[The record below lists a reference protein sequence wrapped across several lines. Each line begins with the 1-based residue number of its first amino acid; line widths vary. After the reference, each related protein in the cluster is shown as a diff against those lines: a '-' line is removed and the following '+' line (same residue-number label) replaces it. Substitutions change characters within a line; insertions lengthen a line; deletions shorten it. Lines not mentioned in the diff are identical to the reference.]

1 MRLVQKQQRY
11 IQIQKIIVTGVT
23 IASVGL
29 ILFIL
34 FRTTNTNR
42 VKNEYKAELNRLLK
56 GCEEKIV
63 EVSQKIE
70 TEGQNLVDVR
80 EFDEIIKVSEE
91 LFKPI
96 LFWNN
101 EKEEESWFCA
111 KDVCNALEIVNHKYA
126 VSDFDEDEKKIILS
140 PSSGG
145 MQETL
150 FVSESGLYRLIFKSR
165 KEQAVLFRR
174 WVTHEVLPS
183 LRKTGSY
190 SLSKAPEAEL
200 LREIQRLNEINERT
214 NQKLDILIKQNEQKK
229 IKKQLPKEPLP
240 DDEKAM
246 IISAICD
253 LAQKNQR
260 VKAYYPEFRKYLVSK
275 FGRDVLPVHAKK
287 YLEALAPEL
296 KEKGI
301 SLQRIGENIKIPHTR
316 ESQRGF
322 IICG

>member
-1 MRLVQKQQRY
+1 MNDV
-11 IQIQKIIVTGVT
+11 
-23 IASVGL
+23 
-29 ILFIL
+29 
-34 FRTTNTNR
+34 
-42 VKNEYKAELNRLLK
+42 VKF
-56 GCEEKIV
+56 
-63 EVSQKIE
+63 
-70 TEGQNLVDVR
+70 
-80 EFDEIIKVSEE
+80 EF
-91 LFKPI
+91 
-96 LFWNN
+96 
-101 EKEEESWFCA
+101 
-111 KDVCNALEIVNHKYA
+111 
-126 VSDFDEDEKKIILS
+126 EKKEVRSFWIDNEAWIVLSDICKILDLTK
-140 PSSGG
+140 PSRVA
-145 MQETL
+145 QTL
-150 FVSESGLYRLIFKSR
+150 DDDEVKQILITDRMGRNQNAIAVNESGLY
-165 KEQAVLFRR
+165 AVILRSNKPEAKKFRR

-229 IKKQLPKEPLP
+229 ARKQLPKEPLP

-275 FGRDVLPVHAKK
+275 FGRDVLPVHAKG
-287 YLEALAPEL
+287 YLKALAPEL

-301 SLQRIGENIKIPHTR
+301 ILQRIGENIKIPHTR

>member
-1 MRLVQKQQRY
+1 MEYEISTFLFEQKQ
-11 IQIQKIIVTGVT
+11 
-23 IASVGL
+23 
-29 ILFIL
+29 
-34 FRTTNTNR
+34 
-42 VKNEYKAELNRLLK
+42 
-56 GCEEKIV
+56 
-63 EVSQKIE
+63 
-70 TEGQNLVDVR
+70 VR
-80 EFDEIIKVSEE
+80 GFQQ
-91 LFKPI
+91 
-96 LFWNN
+96 
-101 EKEEESWFCA
+101 EEESWFCA
-111 KDVCNALEIVNHKYA
+111 KDVCNALEIVNHKHA

-253 LAQKNQR
+253 LAQKNQK
-260 VKAYYPEFRKYLVSK
+260 VKVSYLTFRNILVSK
-275 FGRDVLPVHAKK
+275 FGKDVLPPHPTR
-287 YLEALAPEL
+287 YLIALAPEL
-296 KEKGI
+296 EEKKIRLEKVGKGI
-301 SLQRIGENIKIPHTR
+301 R
-316 ESQRGF
+316 EQSKSMPQGGF
-322 IICG
+322 IICS

>member
-1 MRLVQKQQRY
+1 MHIQQNE
-11 IQIQKIIVTGVT
+11 IVKFDFRKNNIEVIMIDDEPWFMGKGVADALGYANSRKA
-23 IASVGL
+23 IADHV
-29 ILFIL
+29 
-34 FRTTNTNR
+34 
-42 VKNEYKAELNRLLK
+42 
-56 GCEEKIV
+56 
-63 EVSQKIE
+63 
-70 TEGQNLVDVR
+70 
-80 EFDEIIKVSEE
+80 
-91 LFKPI
+91 
-96 LFWNN
+96 
-101 EKEEESWFCA
+101 EEEDKQILMLQGQVGYPA
-111 KDVCNALEIVNHKYA
+111 R
-126 VSDFDEDEKKIILS
+126 IIINE
-140 PSSGG
+140 P
-145 MQETL
+145 
-150 FVSESGLYRLIFKSR
+150 GLYSLIFSSKLPEA
-165 KEQAVLFRR
+165 KTFKR

-229 IKKQLPKEPLP
+229 ARKQLPKEPLP

-275 FGRDVLPVHAKK
+275 FGRDVLPVHAKG
-287 YLEALAPEL
+287 YLKALAPEL

-301 SLQRIGENIKIPHTR
+301 SLQRIGANIRVPNTK
-316 ESQRGF
+316 EQQRGF

>member
-1 MRLVQKQQRY
+1 M
-11 IQIQKIIVTGVT
+11 
-23 IASVGL
+23 
-29 ILFIL
+29 
-34 FRTTNTNR
+34 
-42 VKNEYKAELNRLLK
+42 KNEQFELTKFHFNQ
-56 GCEEKIV
+56 EKIGV
-63 EVSQKIE
+63 IMIDGEPWFI
-70 TEGQNLVDVR
+70 GQDIAGALNYKNTSDALAKHV
-80 EFDEIIKVSEE
+80 
-91 LFKPI
+91 
-96 LFWNN
+96 
-101 EKEEESWFCA
+101 EKEDKKVIPFLFE
-111 KDVCNALEIVNHKYA
+111 NAGNPNR
-126 VSDFDEDEKKIILS
+126 IIINE
-140 PSSGG
+140 P
-145 MQETL
+145 
-150 FVSESGLYRLIFKSR
+150 GLYSLIFASTLPIAKTF
-165 KEQAVLFRR
+165 KH

-190 SLSKAPEAEL
+190 SLTNAPEAEL
-200 LREIQRLNEINERT
+200 LRELQRT

-229 IKKQLPKEPLP
+229 ARKQLPKEPLL

-301 SLQRIGENIKIPHTR
+301 ILQGIGENFRIPNTKEQR
-316 ESQRGF
+316 RGF